1 MCIVGVWMKCGRV
14 RVSIILCLHVRLIRG
29 IGLHSFPVPLHRI
42 ELNSGF
48 VNSKVTIAVR
58 PSLPVDGIDLIMG
71 NNLGHDCV
79 FPCQSLPPP
88 VVSTGVLL
96 SPETDKCLEDF
107 PEVFTAC
114 AVTRAMAHA
123 QVEKPSDVSGTLSKL
138 FIPDLPAPLSVDQVI
153 DAQVLMPCHAYLAHR
168 RHDIGETDTVGSI

>member
-1 MCIVGVWMKCGRV
+1 MI
-14 RVSIILCLHVRLIRG
+14 
-29 IGLHSFPVPLHRI
+29 
-42 ELNSGF
+42 
-48 VNSKVTIAVR
+48 IAVR

-79 FPCQSLPPP
+79 FPCQSPPPP

-96 SPETDKCLEDF
+96 SPESDKCLEDF

-114 AVTRAMAHA
+114 AVTRSMAHA

-153 DAQVLMPCHAYLAHR
+153 DAQENDTTLEKYVAMATDNQIVGHGYFVLNGLLLR
-168 RHDIGETDTVGSI
+168 RCLPQAGAAGGNARSVS